1 MTFMVVPLLAVFL
14 LLPASDGRGQHQDL
28 PVSSPG
34 DGSSLQ
40 FPPYYEAAG
49 RGRHWYQP
57 IPPPPEE
64 ETPDAP
70 PDVPPLPVPA
80 PLTPREILK
89 RQGEAWQDALA
100 RAVLHPSPKHYL
112 EYLRMTSAIQDQA
125 QRFALGFKHMIWRTP
140 EFDYTLTAPVQAEAI
155 AAKNQRALFQ
165 ETADLAALADRYGLV
180 FFLRSDC
187 PYCHRFAP
195 ILKTFAGTHGFSVL
209 PVSLDG
215 KGLPEFPFPKPN
227 ALLAQK
233 LEVDVVPTVFLV
245 DPVRNQLLPVS
256 YGFTDASTL
265 AKKILWAA
273 QSLQTDKNDV
283 AVFAAREGDARNA
296 GPGALLSLISPVT
309 NTDQGDIR

>member
-1 MTFMVVPLLAVFL
+1 MTFMLVPLLAVL
-14 LLPASDGRGQHQDL
+14 LLFPASDGRGQYQDL

-40 FPPYYEAAG
+40 FPPYYEEAG

-100 RAVLHPSPKHYL
+100 RAVLHPSPEHYL
-112 EYLRMTSAIQDQA
+112 EYLRMTSAIQAQA
-125 QRFALGFKHMIWRTP
+125 QQFALGFKHMIWQTP
-140 EFDYTLTAPVQAEAI
+140 EFDYTLTAPVRAEAS
-155 AAKNQRALFQ
+155 AANNQRALVQ
-165 ETADLAALADRYGLV
+165 ETEDLAALAGRYGLV

-187 PYCHRFAP
+187 PSCQRFAP
-195 ILKTFAGTHGFSVL
+195 ILKTFAGTYGFSVL

-215 KGLPEFPFPKPN
+215 KGLPEFLNPKPN
-227 ALLAQK
+227 AFLAQK
-233 LEVDVVPTVFLV
+233 LKVDVVPTVFLV
-245 DPVRNQLLPVS
+245 DPVRDQLLPVS

-273 QSLQTDKNDV
+273 QSMGNDKNDV
-283 AVFAAREGDARNA
+283 AVFATREGDAQNA
-296 GPGALLSLISPVT
+296 GPGSLLSLMSAAT
-309 NTDQGDIR
+309 NTEHVGTR

>member
-1 MTFMVVPLLAVFL
+1 MIFMVVPLLALLL
-14 LLPASDGRGQHQDL
+14 LLPASDGRGQHQDP

-34 DGSSLQ
+34 DRSSLQ
-40 FPPYYEAAG
+40 FPPYYEEAG

-80 PLTPREILK
+80 PLMPREILK

-100 RAVLHPSPKHYL
+100 RAVLHPSPEHYL
-112 EYLRMTSAIQDQA
+112 EYLRLTSAIQEQA
-125 QRFALGFKHMIWRTP
+125 QRFALGFKHMIWQTP
-140 EFDYTLTAPVQAEAI
+140 EFDYTLTAPVRAEAI
-155 AAKNQRALFQ
+155 AANNQRALVQ
-165 ETADLAALADRYGLV
+165 ETEDLAALADRYGLV

-187 PYCHRFAP
+187 PSCQRFAP

-215 KGLPEFPFPKPN
+215 TGVPEFPNPKPN

-245 DPVRNQLLPVS
+245 DPVRNRLLPVS

-273 QSLQTDKNDV
+273 QNLQNDKNDV
-283 AVFAAREGDARNA
+283 AVVAAREGNARTILEEPTKPAFLN
-296 GPGALLSLISPVT
+296 
-309 NTDQGDIR
+309 R